1 MTKIKPDLK
10 RVKTYLSYKGFQWEP
25 IGGQDAVAGGSGDF
39 RARRKGK
46 VCFHGTLISIG
57 KEQSSDDLPMRVV
70 IDEQKKD
77 SFQQNLALQL
87 KQCVHRLEKID
98 VDTTLPNVVLIVNH
112 ELSIGF
118 EDLPFVLDAST
129 SEELLNIHLYIWFD
143 DLRNDQ
149 MLFNRSDGRHFTS
162 LSHWFQAD

>member
-1 MTKIKPDLK
+1 MLQKDLK
-10 RVKTYLSYKGFQWEP
+10 RIRTYLAYKGFQWEP
-25 IGGQDAVAGGSGDF
+25 IGGEDTVAGGSGDF

-46 VCFHGTLISIG
+46 VCFYGTLISMG
-57 KEQSSDDLPMRVV
+57 KEQSSGDLPMRVV
-70 IDEQKKD
+70 IDEQKRG
-77 SFQQNLALQL
+77 SLQQNLALQL
-87 KQCVHRLEKID
+87 KRCVHRLEKLD
-98 VDTTLPNVVLIVNH
+98 VDAALPNVVLIVNH

-118 EDLPFVLDAST
+118 EDLPLVLDAST

-149 MLFNRSDGRHFTS
+149 MLFNRSDAKHFTC